1 MCAILNFVTTLKD
14 LPQEL
19 NKFVE
24 EIKKDEKQVTQLC
37 DSQELSLTKA
47 KEISELYLQPIEYT
61 TFTKADNTVSQN
73 QLYYAKSAKEIVTA
87 VGIFNPSDKSHN
99 STQTW
104 QVLLHYG
111 KSNFFTEKDYID
123 ALFHISRRDTKTIL
137 IEFDQLNKSLKQ
149 ILEHFASI
157 YSVRRSLVSDCRAVK
172 KINSTKIGP
181 FCKNFFLPHKTF
193 RNRNHN
199 RNLQLLLRN
208 LRPQNR
214 TLFRNLQRID
224 PLFSEPLANQLHLI
238 DRKHLLQLEVEKEK
252 NGEKER
258 IVSPVSKLDHPAL
271 ISLTTELNEIKET
284 RKARHNLISH
294 LD

>member
-1 MCAILNFVTTLKD
+1 MCAILNFVKTLKD

-19 NKFVE
+19 DKFVE

-99 STQTW
+99 SMQTW
-104 QVLLHYG
+104 QVLLHYR

-123 ALFHISRRDTKTIL
+123 ALFHISRGDAKTIL

-157 YSVRRSLVSDCRAVK
+157 YSVRRSLISDCRA
-172 KINSTKIGP
+172 G
-181 FCKNFFLPHKTF
+181 KNFTHK
-193 RNRNHN
+193 
-199 RNLQLLLRN
+199 
-208 LRPQNR
+208 
-214 TLFRNLQRID
+214 
-224 PLFSEPLANQLHLI
+224 
-238 DRKHLLQLEVEKEK
+238 
-252 NGEKER
+252 
-258 IVSPVSKLDHPAL
+258 
-271 ISLTTELNEIKET
+271 
-284 RKARHNLISH
+284 
-294 LD
+294 